1 MTATVTYA
9 DHASQSGNWYCAK
22 ERKQIDKVMGS
33 KGKLVSPSL
42 AHARKEGWYPGITT
56 ILRESSAPALERWK
70 IKQAIL
76 SALTLPRQGDES
88 DDDYLDR
95 VLEDSEATAAT
106 AAQEGTSIHAAVQE
120 MFLSGKLTEKRH
132 AGKVEAALRCLETCC
147 GDQAWQSEVVAICP
161 LGYATKVDLCSP
173 SWIIDWKTK
182 EGDEAALLALATY
195 DSHWKQLAAGHRAL
209 GQMIGP
215 LEECRAAIGYISRT
229 HDAAVLIEVPQEK
242 LSIGLAM
249 FDCNLTH
256 WKLRTG
262 YDPSTGV
269 SR

>member
-1 MTATVTYA
+1 MAAMTYA
-9 DHASQSGNWYCAK
+9 DHAAQSGNWYDPR
-22 ERKQIDKVMGS
+22 ERKQVEQVMGS
-33 KGKLVSPSL
+33 KGKLVKPSL
-42 AHARKEGWYPGITT
+42 LHARKLALYPGVTT

-76 SALTLPRQGDES
+76 SALTLPRGADET
-88 DDDYLDR
+88 DDCYLDR
-95 VLEDSEATAAT
+95 VLEDSEQQAQKAAD
-106 AAQEGTSIHAAVQE
+106 AGTSIHAAVQE
-120 MFLSGKLTEKRH
+120 MFLTGKLTDKAQ
-132 AGKVEAALRCLETCC
+132 AGKVEAALACLEKCC
-147 GDQAWQSEVVAICP
+147 GSQQWQSEQVAICP
-161 LGYATKVDLCSP
+161 LGYGTKVDLFSP
-173 SWIIDWKTK
+173 GWIIDWKTK
-182 EGDEAALLALATY
+182 DGNENELISLDTY
-195 DSHWKQLAAGHRAL
+195 ESHWKQLAAGHRAL
-209 GQMIGP
+209 GQMIDP

-229 HDAAVLIEVPQEK
+229 HDAAVLVEVPQDK